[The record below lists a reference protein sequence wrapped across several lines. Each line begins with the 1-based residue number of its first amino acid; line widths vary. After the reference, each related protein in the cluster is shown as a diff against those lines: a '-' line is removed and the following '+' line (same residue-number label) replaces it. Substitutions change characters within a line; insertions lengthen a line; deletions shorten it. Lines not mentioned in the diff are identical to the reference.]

1 MLGLCINDK
10 IMSLYLIF
18 PLALLSDSP
27 RRFNGQYKE
36 MGDRGDGSKKT
47 S

>member
-10 IMSLYLIF
+10 IMSLHLIF

-27 RRFNGQYKE
+27 RFNGQYKE